1 MGFVRLYS
9 IPTLLLNI
17 FLYVLLCH
25 EKNINI
31 TPREEYFSKCCA
43 VHKLIFAMLTTL
55 FLLKILLFVVLNI
68 DKNCKF

>member
-31 TPREEYFSKCCA
+31 TPHE
-43 VHKLIFAMLTTL
+43 LIFSMLTTL

-68 DKNCKF
+68 DKNGKFK